1 MSETKID
8 QVDTPTLESESQT
21 QAAPK
26 KVRKNKGGAGRP
38 KLAPGEKGAPHNPCK
53 PDKKIQKRMDEMQA
67 KLVNVKMK
75 DYLKCKEISD
85 LLNAQLFELN
95 KRLAMHH
102 SDPTLEAAIANA
114 SHPSNTTAGAV

>member
-1 MSETKID
+1 MSETKLD
-8 QVDTPTLESESQT
+8 QIPLESDQT
-21 QAAPK
+21 QVVAPK
-26 KVRKNKGGAGRP
+26 KVRKNKVGAGRP

-85 LLNAQLFELN
+85 LLNAQLVELN

-114 SHPSNTTAGAV
+114 MPVGA